1 MKKLVY
7 IILTAVILIT
17 CYTSSNKVVA
27 SPQESTYVSVLVG
40 YKRNIDPE
48 LRKIDGIIKEKY
60 ENIKA
65 VKVTIP
71 VSELNTL
78 KENKDVTY
86 IEEDTIVNKLSQ
98 TVDWGISK
106 IEAPLTWSNGY
117 TGKGVKIAIIDS
129 GISTHDDLDIS
140 GGISFVK
147 GEPSYEEGS
156 LHGTHVAGI
165 IGAKNNDI
173 GVVGVAPD
181 SEIYAIKSL
190 DSRGNGYISDVIEG
204 IDWAVNNQMDI
215 INLSLGTNVDSQ
227 ALREAVDIAY
237 ENGILLVAG
246 AGNDASTN
254 SKIDTVDYPAKYDS
268 VIAVGATTESDEKLP
283 LSSTGE
289 SVEVSAPGYN
299 ILSTNNNNGYVAME
313 GTSMAAPFVAG
324 FLALLIE
331 QYPQYSNT
339 EIRDLLATKVVD
351 LGKKGKD
358 PLFGYGLINTS
369 VVDSAKKDKNRKKY

>member
-1 MKKLVY
+1 
-7 IILTAVILIT
+7 
-17 CYTSSNKVVA
+17 
-27 SPQESTYVSVLVG
+27 
-40 YKRNIDPE
+40 
-48 LRKIDGIIKEKY
+48 
-60 ENIKA
+60 
-65 VKVTIP
+65 
-71 VSELNTL
+71 
-78 KENKDVTY
+78 
-86 IEEDTIVNKLSQ
+86 
-98 TVDWGISK
+98 
-106 IEAPLTWSNGY
+106 
-117 TGKGVKIAIIDS
+117 
-129 GISTHDDLDIS
+129 
-140 GGISFVK
+140 
-147 GEPSYEEGS
+147 
-156 LHGTHVAGI
+156 
-165 IGAKNNDI
+165 
-173 GVVGVAPD
+173 
-181 SEIYAIKSL
+181 
-190 DSRGNGYISDVIEG
+190 
-204 IDWAVNNQMDI
+204 
-215 INLSLGTNVDSQ
+215 
-227 ALREAVDIAY
+227 
-237 ENGILLVAG
+237 LLVAG